1 MTAPGPTFIGVD
13 LGGTNVRAGR
23 VEGRVV
29 AHAAMGLRS
38 LAEVEVLKSVLG
50 INAGPPLWS
59 ALVATGA
66 SVAIGLVF
74 GVIPAN
80 RAARL
85 DPVEALR
92 YE

>member
-1 MTAPGPTFIGVD
+1 MMIALSF
-13 LGGTNVRAGR
+13 L
-23 VEGRVV
+23 
-29 AHAAMGLRS
+29 S
-38 LAEVEVLKSVLG
+38 
-50 INAGPPLWS
+50 NAGWLFMSLWS
-59 ALVATGA
+59 AIVATGA

-80 RAARL
+80 KAARM